1 MLIQKRSKT
10 KMQRYELI
18 NEYYIQ
24 DNYTGQKLTF
34 TDTVNRLNQYETL
47 LQEIR
52 QNEIEIDNIIR
63 K

>member
-1 MLIQKRSKT
+1 MEQLI
-10 KMQRYELI
+10 MRYELI

>member
-1 MLIQKRSKT
+1 M
-10 KMQRYELI
+10 RYEQI

-24 DNYTGQKLTF
+24 DNYTGQKLTQ
-34 TDTVNRLNQYETL
+34 TDSINRLNQYERL

-52 QNEIEIDNIIR
+52 RNEIEIDTIIR